1 MLCISLPVRTL
12 LLAALTLA
20 PVSQSVAAPLLLTG
34 IPLTSNQQVDVQN
47 IDLTNEQGWKQA
59 QNRIEDAAQAVCSV
73 TNPMDMTTLDDISN
87 CVQSAKDNALAD
99 LRDIRAS
106 QRRDHRVGHVLL
118 AARPVASPHG

>member
-1 MLCISLPVRTL
+1 MLRISLPVRTL

-20 PVSQSVAAPLLLTG
+20 PVSQSIAAPLPLVG
-34 IPLTSNQQVDVQN
+34 IPLTSSQQVDVKN

-59 QNRIEDAAQAVCSV
+59 QSRIEDAAQAVCSV

-87 CVQSAKDNALAD
+87 CVQSAKENALAD
-99 LRDIRAS
+99 LRDIRTN

>member
-1 MLCISLPVRTL
+1 MLRTSLPVRTL

>member
-1 MLCISLPVRTL
+1 MFRISLPVRTL

-20 PVSQSVAAPLLLTG
+20 PVSQSIAAPLPLVG
-34 IPLTSNQQVDVQN
+34 IPLTSSQQVDVKN

-59 QNRIEDAAQAVCSV
+59 QSRIEDAAQAVCSV
-73 TNPMDMTTLDDISN
+73 SSPMDMTTLDDISN

-99 LRDIRAS
+99 LRNIRAN

-118 AARPVASPHG
+118 AARPVTAPHG

>member
-1 MLCISLPVRTL
+1 MLRTSLSVRTL
-12 LLAALTLA
+12 FLVALTLA

>member
-1 MLCISLPVRTL
+1 MLCISLPVRIL

-20 PVSQSVAAPLLLTG
+20 PVSQSIAAPLPLVG
-34 IPLTSNQQVDVQN
+34 IPLTSSQQVDVKN

-59 QNRIEDAAQAVCSV
+59 QTRIEDAAQAVCSV
-73 TNPMDMTTLDDISN
+73 SSPMDMTTLDDISN
-87 CVQSAKDNALAD
+87 CIQSAKDNALAD
-99 LRDIRAS
+99 LRDIRAN

>member
-1 MLCISLPVRTL
+1 MLRTSFPVRIL
-12 LLAALTLA
+12 FLAALTLA

-34 IPLTSNQQVDVQN
+34 IPLTSSQQVDVKN
-47 IDLTNEQGWKQA
+47 IDLTNEEGWRQA
-59 QNRIEDAAQAVCSV
+59 QSRIEDAARTVCSV

>member
-1 MLCISLPVRTL
+1 MLRTFLPVRALFLT
-12 LLAALTLA
+12 ALTLA
-20 PVSQSVAAPLLLTG
+20 PVSQSIAAPLLLTG
-34 IPLTSNQQVDVQN
+34 IPLTSSQQVDVTN

-59 QNRIEDAAQAVCSV
+59 QTRIEDAAQAVCSV
-73 TNPMDMTTLDDISN
+73 SSPMDMTTLDDISN

-99 LRDIRAS
+99 LRDIRTN